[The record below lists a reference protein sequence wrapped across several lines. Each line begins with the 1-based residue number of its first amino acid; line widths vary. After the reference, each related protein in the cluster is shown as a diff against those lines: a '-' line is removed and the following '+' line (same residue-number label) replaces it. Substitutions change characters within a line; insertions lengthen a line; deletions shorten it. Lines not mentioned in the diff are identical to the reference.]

1 MTEPEKVANARR
13 NIEEALMRLERDWSR
28 EMHLTCIVRHPT
40 NPESY
45 MVVTSDPDLR
55 AVADTVI
62 RSEQPAT
69 MTTPEEERDSDPR

>member
-1 MTEPEKVANARR
+1 MPESEKVANARR

-28 EMHLTCIVRHPT
+28 EMRFTCVVRSPS

-55 AVADTVI
+55 AVADTI
-62 RSEQPAT
+62 LRSERPEIL
-69 MTTPEEERDSDPR
+69 TTPEEDASK